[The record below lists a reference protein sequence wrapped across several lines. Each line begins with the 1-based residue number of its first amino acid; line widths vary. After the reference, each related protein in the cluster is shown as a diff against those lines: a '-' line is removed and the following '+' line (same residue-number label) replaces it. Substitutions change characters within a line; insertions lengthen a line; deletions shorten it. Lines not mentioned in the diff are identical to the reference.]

1 MLIAYFMLW
10 LTVAVS
16 MQVDVQMIIVNSL
29 NAEDVVFNF
38 LCQHVCNIGT
48 VLQRLEA
55 GEYSFR

>member
-1 MLIAYFMLW
+1 MADSGSEY
-10 LTVAVS
+10 

-38 LCQHVCNIGT
+38 LCQDVCNIGT